1 VPKEVRVEVEVEVE
15 VLQYVNQ
22 IVEKEVVEYV
32 DVPVGMCMCM
42 WV

>member
-1 VPKEVRVEVEVEVE
+1 VEVEVEVE

-32 DVPVGMCMCM
+32 DVPVGLYLLHIYIYRS
-42 WV
+42 